1 MRVPKYEQIIRG
13 KKRGCRKM
21 RGRKWSS
28 VMLRRNEVGK
38 GGGEDEDEE
47 EESGGVKTI
56 YMD

>member
-1 MRVPKYEQIIRG
+1 
-13 KKRGCRKM
+13 M

-28 VMLRRNEVGK
+28 VMLRRNEVGE
-38 GGGEDEDEE
+38 GGGEDEE